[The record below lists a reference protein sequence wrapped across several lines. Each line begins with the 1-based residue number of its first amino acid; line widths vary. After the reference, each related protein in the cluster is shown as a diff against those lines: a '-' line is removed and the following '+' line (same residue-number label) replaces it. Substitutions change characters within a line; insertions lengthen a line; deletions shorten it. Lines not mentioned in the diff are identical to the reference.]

1 MKIIYI
7 ICGAACIY
15 LLQRALYKKYWNKNL
30 FVSVYFTQH
39 AITELE
45 EGELCETIVNQKYL
59 PLPMLRVKFEVDR
72 HLDFMQEAN
81 ITVTDRCY
89 KNDIFSVM
97 MYQKITRRLKF
108 IGNRRGFYA
117 VKEIAL
123 DSSDLFMEKHL
134 GMNLICDSWIYVYP
148 RQTDI
153 RRLLIPFQ
161 KMMGDI
167 LTRRYT
173 YEDPFEFQG
182 IRPYE
187 PFDNMRDV
195 NWKAT
200 ARIGELR
207 TNLHGYTVRQ
217 EVCLLL
223 NLQSESMIEYQQ
235 LREESIRIAN
245 SLCEMF
251 LKQKIPI
258 GIYSNAKDL
267 LSGKSLNIMPGA
279 DLLHLTQIRESLAR
293 LDLSQTMEE
302 FHEYAEKIL
311 SNKSDNV
318 LYIMISTS
326 QRVEVIQLFER
337 LSKNC
342 CGSYWILPLHS
353 WMEQKL
359 FQAKDGAVLRWEVEQ
374 NAAG

>member
-30 FVSVYFTQH
+30 FASVYFTQH

-161 KMMGDI
+161 K
-167 LTRRYT
+167 
-173 YEDPFEFQG
+173 
-182 IRPYE
+182 
-187 PFDNMRDV
+187 
-195 NWKAT
+195 AT

-311 SNKSDNV
+311 
-318 LYIMISTS
+318 

-359 FQAKDGAVLRWEVEQ
+359 FPAKDGAVLRWEVEQ

>member
-1 MKIIYI
+1 
-7 ICGAACIY
+7 
-15 LLQRALYKKYWNKNL
+15 
-30 FVSVYFTQH
+30 
-39 AITELE
+39 
-45 EGELCETIVNQKYL
+45 
-59 PLPMLRVKFEVDR
+59 
-72 HLDFMQEAN
+72 
-81 ITVTDRCY
+81 
-89 KNDIFSVM
+89 
-97 MYQKITRRLKF
+97 
-108 IGNRRGFYA
+108 
-117 VKEIAL
+117 
-123 DSSDLFMEKHL
+123 
-134 GMNLICDSWIYVYP
+134 
-148 RQTDI
+148 
-153 RRLLIPFQ
+153 
-161 KMMGDI
+161 
-167 LTRRYT
+167 
-173 YEDPFEFQG
+173 
-182 IRPYE
+182 
-187 PFDNMRDV
+187 MRDV

-251 LKQKIPI
+251 LLQKVPI

-302 FHEYAEKIL
+302 FHEYAEKVI
-311 SNKSDNV
+311 SKKSDNV

-326 QRVEVIQLFER
+326 QRMEVIQLFEK
-337 LSKNC
+337 LSKDC

-353 WMEQKL
+353 WMEQKRL
-359 FQAKDGAVLRWEVEQ
+359 SAKDGTVLRWEVEQ
-374 NAAG
+374 NAAR